1 MDPFTELR
9 KHAGSNHPQK
19 AKVRHLTSAPHFLA
33 MARLVVVF

>member
-19 AKVRHLTSAPHFLA
+19 AKVRRFLSL
-33 MARLVVVF
+33 RPRTFSSWQGS